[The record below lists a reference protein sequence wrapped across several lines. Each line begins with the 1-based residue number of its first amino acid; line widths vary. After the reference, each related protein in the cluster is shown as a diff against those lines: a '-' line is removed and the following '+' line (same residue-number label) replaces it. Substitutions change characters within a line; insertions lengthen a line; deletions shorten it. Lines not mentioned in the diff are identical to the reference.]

1 MYNLHYTAV
10 IKLCWLPTL
19 NITLTRL
26 DFDLNSDTTVEN
38 VADPWHH
45 LIVSLLCDKCF
56 DDGRSTGSETDGM
69 VRV

>member
-1 MYNLHYTAV
+1 MSCHHKSYRNCPINYTYTALQMYNLHYTAV

-38 VADPWHH
+38 VADP
-45 LIVSLLCDKCF
+45 
-56 DDGRSTGSETDGM
+56 
-69 VRV
+69 